1 MAMVVPHD
9 IKLNTRLQ
17 DIILVRYVV
26 CITDTAIGR
35 WFLQHYYVSKVVHNL
50 CGRNTAGLLL

>member
-1 MAMVVPHD
+1 MVVPHD